1 MPEQIDPEMWSRP
14 ELQAVLVGHDIG
26 ALYRALREIGIA
38 QRRIAELTGST
49 QSQVADI
56 MTGRRTRVMAYDV
69 LVRTAEGLGIGRER
83 MGLSF
88 WGPDGRWYGPAG
100 TYPGGVTAADTPERV
115 STRMLRRHL
124 IAYGG
129 IILAGAPVEKVGELL
144 DDLGELPPVSLPSRL
159 RPTHVT
165 QVRDLTR
172 RLSEAGSGSVADPGV
187 LSDAAAQLSRLLDV
201 PGPEPVT
208 RALRVAVAELRIE
221 AGWAAFDGGRCHH
234 ALYHFARA
242 VQLAVEAQDPYCQA
256 TALGYA
262 GMAAMEHGDPD
273 DGLKMLQAA
282 QVAAWRIP
290 TDDQRAV
297 VVGVSGRAAVEAG
310 KLVEAANAL
319 ARLGDLRE
327 AGTRMAMAREL
338 WTPARTDPF
347 GDLDRPAARLEL
359 QRGRL
364 DVAEQFASASVR
376 RWEGG
381 SLARRIESGIVQ
393 ATVHVTVGEPRGLQL
408 AHDTI
413 TAVTRLDSVRVRR
426 QLAPLAQALEA
437 RPGSDARELAR
448 MARHTAA

>member
-1 MPEQIDPEMWSRP
+1 MPEQIDPAMWSQP
-14 ELQAVLVGHDIG
+14 ELQPVLAGHDMG
-26 ALYRALREIGIA
+26 ALYRALREIGLA
-38 QRRIAELTGST
+38 QRRIAELTGTT

-56 MTGRRTRVMAYDV
+56 MAGRRARVMVYDV
-69 LVRTAEGLGIGRER
+69 LVRAAEGLGIGRER

-88 WGPDGRWYGPAG
+88 WGPDGRWYGPVA
-100 TYPGGVTAADTPERV
+100 TYPGGVTAADTPEGV

-129 IILAGAPVEKVGELL
+129 IILSGAPVNKVGELL
-144 DDLGELPPVSLPSRL
+144 DSLGELPPVSLPSRL
-159 RPTHVT
+159 HPTHVT
-165 QVRDLTR
+165 KVRDLTR
-172 RLSEAGSGSVADPGV
+172 RLGEAGNGSVADPGV
-187 LSDAAAQLSRLLDV
+187 LGDAAAQMSRLLDV
-201 PGPEPVT
+201 PGPEPVM

-221 AGWAAFDGGRCHH
+221 AGWAAFDSGRCDH
-234 ALYHFARA
+234 ALYHFVRA
-242 VQLAVEAQDPYCQA
+242 VELAVEAKDPYCQS

-262 GMAAMEHGDPD
+262 GMAAAEHGDPD

-290 TDDQRAV
+290 ADDQRAV
-297 VVGVSGRAAVEAG
+297 TVGVSGRAAVEAC

-319 ARLGDLRE
+319 ARLGDLQE

-347 GDLDRPAARLEL
+347 GDMDRPAARLET

-364 DVAEQFASASVR
+364 DLAEQFAAASVR

-381 SLARRIESGIVQ
+381 SLSSRTQTGIVQ
-393 ATVHVTVGEPRGLQL
+393 ATIYVTAGEPRGLQL

-413 TAVTRLDSVRVRR
+413 TTVTRLSSVRVRR

-448 MARHTAA
+448 MARQVAA